1 MITDHAM
8 EVAGGVIIIIMIAIV
23 AIVAIVVII
32 IIIIPIVVIMINL
45 SISDHAMEVAG
56 GIGSFAATKSEVGPW
71 FPVNLEPL
79 LWIKM

>member
-23 AIVAIVVII
+23 AIVVII
-32 IIIIPIVVIMINL
+32 IIIIPIVVIIINL

-71 FPVNLEPL
+71 FPVNLGPL
-79 LWIKM
+79 LRIKM